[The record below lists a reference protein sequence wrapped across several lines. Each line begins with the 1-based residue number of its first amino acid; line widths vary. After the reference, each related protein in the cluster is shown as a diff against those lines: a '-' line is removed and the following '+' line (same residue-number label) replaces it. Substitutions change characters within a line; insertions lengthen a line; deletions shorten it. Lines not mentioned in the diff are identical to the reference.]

1 MFLSSQLKSELVM
14 LCVVKELDIL
24 TPWCCGCILL
34 YCVLIV
40 KGVLR
45 TARLQTKFQCLGL
58 GLA

>member
-1 MFLSSQLKSELVM
+1 MNVSQQPIKIRISDAV
-14 LCVVKELDIL
+14 CS
-24 TPWCCGCILL
+24 GCILL